1 MFIQIL
7 TKYSQKFLG
16 RNFFHNWTNIN
27 FNKKIKVCRTFD
39 KKIFQHSDKKIIH
52 IFFKYG
58 ENSVNFNQNHKKGS
72 KIWTL
77 NLIKS
82 FVLNFVC
89 PKFET
94 KFVCKKIVNF
104 LT

>member
-58 ENSVNFNQNHKKGS
+58 ENSVNFNQNHKKRVQNLDSKSDKKFCLKFCLS
-72 KIWTL
+72 KI
-77 NLIKS
+77 
-82 FVLNFVC
+82 
-89 PKFET
+89 
-94 KFVCKKIVNF
+94 
-104 LT
+104 